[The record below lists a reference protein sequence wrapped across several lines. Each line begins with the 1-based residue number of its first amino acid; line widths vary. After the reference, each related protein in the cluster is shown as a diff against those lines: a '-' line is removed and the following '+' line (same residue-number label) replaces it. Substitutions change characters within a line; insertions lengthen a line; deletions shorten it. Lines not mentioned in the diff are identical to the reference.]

1 VDDEA
6 ESLPAVV
13 LGRYRLGPRIASGSL
28 GTVVAATDIR
38 SGRAVAV
45 KFFDGASDNFAAWIS
60 EMRLALRLHHAH
72 IVQCLDV
79 GHDAQHDLCVLVFA
93 RAMGGSLRRALASG
107 RRLTDPQIHRM
118 LVELAAALAH
128 AHAGRVVHCDVKPE
142 NILALER
149 LGEPPWALTD
159 FGTGV
164 FLVDG
169 AVLPGPVGSPPYMS
183 PEALLGGTNAASDQY
198 SLGVVAHELHSGER
212 VRLAGRSAFR
222 LRHHRRSGLLAIV
235 ARLLDPD
242 PEARFASCECLR
254 LVLTASRA
262 AFDVTRAAGAAY
274 LLANDAVSSVRP
286 DGQRTLL
293 GRVPRACRFVQDG
306 GEPAVIVAGDRRVAS
321 FEGAATTMLA
331 GDHGFDTFVASRRH
345 AAIWLLQ
352 DRGIACADLS
362 GRVRGGGGPPPD
374 EWAEGLADGAPPL
387 GAVVATDRAILGLH
401 GRTTLMLATRRDHD
415 VTARPL
421 QVPAPL
427 YALHHAG
434 GELLALCGDERAALL
449 LRLEPGG
456 FVLRARWDRPVDC
469 VRVDPTDGRA
479 ALLVHRDQP

>member
-1 VDDEA
+1 
-6 ESLPAVV
+6 
-13 LGRYRLGPRIASGSL
+13 
-28 GTVVAATDIR
+28 
-38 SGRAVAV
+38 
-45 KFFDGASDNFAAWIS
+45 
-60 EMRLALRLHHAH
+60 
-72 IVQCLDV
+72 
-79 GHDAQHDLCVLVFA
+79 
-93 RAMGGSLRRALASG
+93 
-107 RRLTDPQIHRM
+107 
-118 LVELAAALAH
+118 
-128 AHAGRVVHCDVKPE
+128 
-142 NILALER
+142 
-149 LGEPPWALTD
+149 
-159 FGTGV
+159 
-164 FLVDG
+164 
-169 AVLPGPVGSPPYMS
+169 
-183 PEALLGGTNAASDQY
+183 
-198 SLGVVAHELHSGER
+198 
-212 VRLAGRSAFR
+212 
-222 LRHHRRSGLLAIV
+222 
-235 ARLLDPD
+235 
-242 PEARFASCECLR
+242 

-434 GELLALCGDERAALL
+434 RRIAGAVRRRTGGAAAASGARGVRAAG
-449 LRLEPGG
+449 RGG
-456 FVLRARWDRPVDC
+456 I
-469 VRVDPTDGRA
+469 GRSTA
-479 ALLVHRDQP
+479 CASIRRMAGRRCWSTAISREVSASWG